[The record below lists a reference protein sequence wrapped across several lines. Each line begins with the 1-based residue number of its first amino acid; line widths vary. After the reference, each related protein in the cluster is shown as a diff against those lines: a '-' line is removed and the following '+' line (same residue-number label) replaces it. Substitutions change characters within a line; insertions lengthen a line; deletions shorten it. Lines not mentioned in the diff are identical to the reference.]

1 MNASRTGSINEQAL
15 PAVCFL
21 GLGVMGY
28 PMAGHLARAGYPVT
42 VYNRTARKA
51 LRWVGEF
58 GGRSGCTPE
67 AASRDADFVFAC
79 LGDDNDVREVVL
91 GPHGALAGMKDGA
104 LFCDHTSA
112 SAHCAQELAQLGHAR
127 GVNMLDA
134 PVSGG
139 QLGAERGQLT
149 IMVGGDPAVFA
160 RAEPL
165 MRSYGKHLVH
175 VGSSGC
181 GQLAKMVN
189 QICIA
194 GMVQALAEALRFGQH
209 HGLDMQK
216 VLAAISQGAAQ
227 SWQMDN
233 RAETMLEGRFD
244 FGFAVEWMRKDL
256 RLALQAA
263 GRVGASLPI
272 TALVDQFYAQIQAR
286 GGGRWDTSSLIKLLE
301 QSS

>member
-112 SAHCAQELAQLGHAR
+112 SAH
-127 GVNMLDA
+127 
-134 PVSGG
+134 
-139 QLGAERGQLT
+139 
-149 IMVGGDPAVFA
+149 
-160 RAEPL
+160 
-165 MRSYGKHLVH
+165 
-175 VGSSGC
+175 
-181 GQLAKMVN
+181 
-189 QICIA
+189 
-194 GMVQALAEALRFGQH
+194 
-209 HGLDMQK
+209 
-216 VLAAISQGAAQ
+216 
-227 SWQMDN
+227 
-233 RAETMLEGRFD
+233 
-244 FGFAVEWMRKDL
+244 
-256 RLALQAA
+256 
-263 GRVGASLPI
+263 
-272 TALVDQFYAQIQAR
+272 
-286 GGGRWDTSSLIKLLE
+286 
-301 QSS
+301 